1 MIIKY
6 KSMKKNFTKLF
17 FAIAAILLTTACSN
31 NETIKKH
38 QKLVIKADTV
48 DATNDFYDNAE
59 SYNLEMFDIEVLG
72 EIFNPGKV
80 DLSKLPLHS
89 VIVKETVLSD
99 DGNKFIGAYRY
110 DGYSLYDILNN
121 RRLNKKNKENFKPII
136 DLYVEV
142 ENELGENV
150 KISWGEI
157 FYPNHLHEII
167 IASKVMRIVPSKTNE
182 LWELPKE
189 SKLIIASDLFTERN
203 INKPQK
209 ITVKSYDKKFKV
221 EKGKNPLFS
230 PDIKIYHDKDNPTVI
245 TANPLDMKDHTIH
258 TIYYGRGRGIHSTEP
273 FTGIYFKELL
283 QKYFPL
289 TKESIMNGMF
299 TVAADDG
306 YRAVFT
312 LSEIY
317 NRNDQSEILLIC
329 NPEAKN
335 NGIFKLFPSC
345 DFFSDRAV
353 KAITEIHYSGK
364 RK

>member
-1 MIIKY
+1 
-6 KSMKKNFTKLF
+6 MKNNFTKLF
-17 FAIAAILLTTACSN
+17 FAFAVLLLISACSN
-31 NETIKKH
+31 NETKNKH
-38 QKLVIKADTV
+38 QKQITEADTV

-59 SYNLEMFDIEVLG
+59 LYNLEMLDIEVVG
-72 EIFNPGKV
+72 EILNPGKV

-121 RRLNKKNKENFKPII
+121 RKLNKKNKNHFKPII
-136 DLYVEV
+136 DLYVEI
-142 ENELGENV
+142 ENELGESM

-189 SKLIIASDLFTERN
+189 SKLIIKNDLFTERN
-203 INKPQK
+203 ISKPQK

-230 PDIKIYHDKDNPTVI
+230 SEIKIYNEKDKPTIISTNPADI
-245 TANPLDMKDHTIH
+245 KNHTIH

-273 FTGIYFKELL
+273 FTGIYFKDLL
-283 QKYFPL
+283 QQYYPL
-289 TKESIMNGMF
+289 TKESIMNGIF
-299 TVAADDG
+299 VIAADDG
-306 YRAVFT
+306 YRVVYT

-329 NPEAKN
+329 DQKAIN

-353 KAITEIHYSGK
+353 KAITEIHYSEK
-364 RK
+364 